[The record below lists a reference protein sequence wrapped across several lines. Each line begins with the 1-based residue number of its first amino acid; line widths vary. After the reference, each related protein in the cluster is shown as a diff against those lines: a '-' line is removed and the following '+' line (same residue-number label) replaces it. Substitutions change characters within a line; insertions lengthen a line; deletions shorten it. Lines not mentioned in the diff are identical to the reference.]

1 MNPTWEGM
9 LRALTMTSSMD
20 RREFLKNTT
29 AALAAGAGFAPWVAG
44 GCSDASTSTRQA
56 VTMWE
61 FSWLT
66 RREGVE
72 AEYADWDKVLDE
84 LSARGYDTI
93 RMDAFPHLVARGPG
107 GEQVDRFTIL
117 PQTPLFMWGNH
128 TPVEVEPRAG
138 LVEFITKVRSR
149 GMNVGLSTWFNDDP
163 SHRAETV
170 ATPADYARIWLET
183 LDHLADAKL
192 LDAVRWVDLCNEF
205 PIGKWAKGAYP
216 LIFDGADPADPGPAI
231 SPWSSEAQTR
241 VQQYLDEGI
250 GPVREAYP
258 ELSYTFSFESVS
270 GYNARELDTSSLD
283 LAEVH
288 VWLSSDLEFSAAS
301 GQLEV
306 LLELGPDKLAAH
318 AEKAPEVYYSER
330 DRWLS
335 TLEGL
340 VDEWARWTAERR
352 LPLVTSESWGPIN
365 YDDVDSIEGTSEW
378 DWVKDVCA
386 EGVRM
391 AIDKGWSGI
400 CTNNFAQPHFEGLWS
415 DIAWHQEQNA
425 RIKRS

>member
-1 MNPTWEGM
+1 
-9 LRALTMTSSMD
+9 MTGSMH
-20 RREFLKNTT
+20 RREFMKNTT
-29 AALAAGAGFAPWVAG
+29 GALAAGAGLAPWVVG
-44 GCSDASTSTRQA
+44 GCGEAGTSRRQA

-66 RREGVE
+66 RREGAE

-84 LSARGYDTI
+84 LAARGYDTI
-93 RMDAFPHLVARGPG
+93 RMDAFPHLVARGPE

-128 TPVEVEPRAG
+128 APVEVEPRAA
-138 LVEFITKVRSR
+138 LVEFITKVRDR
-149 GMNVGLSTWFNDDP
+149 GMNVGLSTWFNDD
-163 SHRAETV
+163 SLHRAATV
-170 ATPADYARIWLET
+170 ATPDDYARIWRET
-183 LDHLADAKL
+183 LDHLAGADL
-192 LDAVRWVDLCNEF
+192 LDAVQWVDLCNEF

-216 LIFDGADPADPGPAI
+216 LIFDGADPEDPIPAI
-231 SPWSSEAQTR
+231 TEWSPEAQER

-250 GPVREAYP
+250 GQVRDAYP

-270 GYNARELDTSSLD
+270 GPNARKLDTSALD
-283 LAEVH
+283 IAEVH
-288 VWLSSDLEFSAAS
+288 VWLSSDLEFSSAS
-301 GQLEV
+301 GQLAVVTEQS
-306 LLELGPDKLAAH
+306 PDALPAH

-335 TLEGL
+335 SLEQL
-340 VDEWARWTAERR
+340 VDEWADWAAARK
-352 LPLVTSESWGPIN
+352 LPLATSEAWGPIN
-365 YDDVDSIEGTSEW
+365 YDDVDSIEGTTEW

-391 AIDKGWSGI
+391 AIDKGWWGI
-400 CTNNFAQPHFEGLWS
+400 CTHNFAQPHFEGMWS
-415 DIAWHQEQNA
+415 DVAWHREQTA